1 MYIYLKFYY
10 ERPCLLLSLCECCQC
25 YPPDWIHSSW
35 YCSSSSLLLL
45 LLLHTS
51 GWNQGLERWEGSSAS
66 SSVLIIFIL
75 NIRGEK
81 EESRR
86 EQRILW
92 YIIIGEQERIKHFVN
107 FWRSR
112 DLSFLLWSYCDDKG
126 SLQKNKI
133 KKIYKFAFHVNQ
145 VYCADFKIIRQK
157 NKIIISTI
165 LWVEASN
172 GFRP

>member
-1 MYIYLKFYY
+1 MNDHVYYWVCASAVSVIPLIGYIHLDIVPLPPYYYYYFFTPLGETRDWSGGRDLLPLAPYSSYLY
-10 ERPCLLLSLCECCQC
+10 
-25 YPPDWIHSSW
+25 WIP
-35 YCSSSSLLLL
+35 
-45 LLLHTS
+45 
-51 GWNQGLERWEGSSAS
+51 G
-66 SSVLIIFIL
+66 
-75 NIRGEK
+75 RGEK